1 MDSPTIASI
10 DTIGLEAPL
19 DEPFGYSQEW
29 VETRTAL
36 LVRVE
41 ADDGTVGWGECWG
54 PITGTKETIDDLLGS
69 TLLGENPL
77 DAERLH
83 DTLYE
88 TGRTAYQSIVPL
100 PAVSGL
106 DIALHDLRGKILD
119 QPVSTLLGG
128 RRREDVPAYATGH
141 YFKPV
146 EGLEEQFD
154 RIVAEAE
161 ENAKALGALKLKVG
175 LGLLGYG
182 PKADRELVERVR
194 KAIGND
200 VTLMVDANYAYDR
213 PTAERLGR
221 EFAKNDVYWFEE
233 PVSPEH
239 LDAYIDLRETLSVHV
254 AGGEC
259 HAPAEFRR
267 FLDAGA
273 FDIAQPDVCN
283 VGGLTAARRIAD
295 RAAAT
300 GVPLVPHV
308 WGTPVTLAASLH
320 LLAAIEQETWLE
332 FDRSAN
338 PLREELSERAFAP
351 TDDGR
356 VIVPSGP
363 GLGIE
368 LDTTMLDY
376 YRTAE

>member
-1 MDSPTIASI
+1 MDSPTIASV
-10 DTIGLEAPL
+10 DTVALEAPL

-36 LVRVE
+36 LVRIE

-54 PITGTKETIDDLLGS
+54 PIAGTKGTVDGLLGP

-77 DAERLH
+77 DVERLH
-83 DTLYE
+83 DSLYE
-88 TGRTAYQSIVPL
+88 TGRAAYQSIVPL

-106 DIALHDLRGKILD
+106 DIALHDLRGKLLD
-119 QPVSTLLGG
+119 QPASALLGG

-146 EGLEEQFD
+146 DGLEAQFD

-161 ENAKALGALKLKVG
+161 ENAEALGAIKLKVG

-182 PKADRELVERVR
+182 PDADRELVARVR
-194 KAIGND
+194 EAVGDD

-221 EFAKNDVYWFEE
+221 EFAEDDVYWFEE

-239 LDAYIDLRETLSVHV
+239 LGAYVDLRETLDVRV

-259 HAPAEFRR
+259 HTPAEFRR

-273 FDIAQPDVCN
+273 FDVAQPDACN
-283 VGGLTAARRIAD
+283 VGGLTAARRLAD
-295 RAAAT
+295 RAAAA
-300 GVPLVPHV
+300 GVPLVPHI
-308 WGTPVTLAASLH
+308 WGTPVALAASLH
-320 LLAAIEQETWLE
+320 LLAAVEREAWLE

-338 PLREELSERAFAP
+338 PLREELGERSFAP
-351 TDDGR
+351 TGDGR
-356 VIVPSGP
+356 VAVPSGP
-363 GLGIE
+363 GLGVE
-368 LDTTMLDY
+368 LDATALER
-376 YRTAE
+376 YRAAE

>member
-1 MDSPTIASI
+1 MGSPTIASV
-10 DTIGLEAPL
+10 DTVALEAPL

-36 LVRVE
+36 LVRIE

-54 PITGTKETIDDLLGS
+54 PIAGTKETVDDLLGP

-77 DAERLH
+77 HVERLH
-83 DTLYE
+83 DALYE
-88 TGRTAYQSIVPL
+88 RGRAAYQSIVPL

-119 QPVSTLLGG
+119 QSVSTLLGG
-128 RRREDVPAYATGH
+128 RRRESVPAYATGH

-146 EGLEEQFD
+146 EELEEQFD
-154 RIVAEAE
+154 CIITEAE
-161 ENAKALGALKLKVG
+161 ENAKALGAIKLKVG
-175 LGLLGYG
+175 LELLGYG
-182 PKADRELVERVR
+182 PKEDLELVERVR
-194 KAIGND
+194 KAIGD
-200 VTLMVDANYAYDR
+200 DIMLMVDANYAYDR

-233 PVSPEH
+233 PVSPEQ
-239 LDAYIDLRETLSVHV
+239 LDVYVDLRETLGVHV

-259 HAPAEFRR
+259 HAPVEFHR
-267 FLDAGA
+267 FLDSGA
-273 FDIAQPDVCN
+273 FDVAQPDVCN
-283 VGGLTAARRIAD
+283 VGGLTAAHRIAD
-295 RAAAT
+295 SAAAA

-320 LLAAIEQETWLE
+320 LLAVIEQEMWLE

-338 PLREELSERAFAP
+338 PLREELGECAFAP
-351 TDDGR
+351 SDDGH
-356 VIVPSGP
+356 VTVPSGP

-368 LDTTMLDY
+368 LNSTALDRY
-376 YRTAE
+376 QTPE